1 MPQRGSTGL
10 IRATAV
16 ARVGWAGV
24 LLLVPERVLR
34 MGGGPPVPAGAVVV
48 ARVLGARELLQAA
61 LTAVA
66 PTGSVAG
73 LGAVVDALH
82 ASTSVGLAA
91 VSPRWRPIALTDAA
105 IAGGLAVA
113 GWTGRS
119 RATGWTSPGRV
130 AGWTGRSRVAGW
142 GGRVAGRLG
151 R

>member
-1 MPQRGSTGL
+1 MPRHSSTGR

-16 ARVGWAGV
+16 ARAGWGCV
-24 LLLVPERVLR
+24 LLFVPRQVLR
-34 MGGGPPVPAGAVVV
+34 IGGGPPVPAGAVAV

-91 VSPRWRPIALTDAA
+91 VSPRWRPVALADAA
-105 IAGGLAVA
+105 IAGGLAAA
-113 GWTGRS
+113 GWS
-119 RATGWTSPGRV
+119 S
-130 AGWTGRSRVAGW
+130 RSRVAGR
-142 GGRVAGRLG
+142 GR
-151 R
+151 